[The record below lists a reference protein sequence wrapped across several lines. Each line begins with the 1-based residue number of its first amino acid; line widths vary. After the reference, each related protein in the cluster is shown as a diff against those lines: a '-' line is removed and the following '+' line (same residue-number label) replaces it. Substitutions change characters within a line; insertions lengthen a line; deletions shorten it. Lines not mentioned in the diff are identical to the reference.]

1 MTTTLVQA
9 WAKSGRPAPMTTA
22 EAAQI
27 AGVCTRTI
35 SRAVAAGELKAWR
48 RGRLVRIL
56 DRDLE
61 AWLLD
66 RGGT

>member
-1 MTTTLVQA
+1 MTTLRQA
-9 WAKSGRPAPMTTA
+9 WAKSGRPAPMTTT
-22 EAAQI
+22 EAAQV
-27 AGVCTRTI
+27 AHVSRRTI
-35 SRAVAAGELKAWR
+35 SRAVAVGELRAWR

-61 AWLLD
+61 EWLLD